1 MQETELYGKMDTF
14 CEGAVIGD
22 GTGEMSKI

>member
-14 CEGAVIGD
+14 CEGVVIGE
-22 GTGEMSKI
+22 GAGEMCKI